1 MNNVHGFK
9 SKALTELEPKQYTA
23 TNYLKNQLLF
33 LKRISKELDPNT
45 KAGMLVDAQ
54 IPNIEMAL
62 DELANG

>member
-23 TNYLKNQLLF
+23 TNYLKNLLLF

-54 IPNIEMAL
+54 IPNIEMEL
-62 DELANG
+62 DELAHG